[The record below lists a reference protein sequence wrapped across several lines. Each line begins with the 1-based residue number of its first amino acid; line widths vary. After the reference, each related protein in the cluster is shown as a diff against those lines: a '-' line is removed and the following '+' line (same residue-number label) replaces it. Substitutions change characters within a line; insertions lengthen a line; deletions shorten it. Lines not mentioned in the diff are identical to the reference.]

1 MNGSFKIGI
10 ITLGLLLLASCKS
23 SKDAEITEQGTVASE
38 ELVQTLDSLSGTSFD
53 SYYTKIATS
62 YKDSARSLSFK
73 TSTWMIEDSAAN
85 FLISY
90 ARFPV
95 VSALITQDSL
105 TVVNRRTKCYQ
116 FSTLDLLSEQFG
128 TELSLD
134 NLQDI
139 ILGIP
144 TNFDAE
150 NTYYQ
155 TDSTSATLCTHGLK
169 DIEQVRLEGSS
180 EIITYY
186 TLNQSLT
193 ELEQMTL
200 VSFKDTTEINLFYVS
215 REVVDGFNSPTAVK
229 VNIKSPKQD
238 ITVEL
243 DYTKIRVNQSEKI
256 QFVIPESY
264 EECK

>member
-1 MNGSFKIGI
+1 MNGSFKIGLI
-10 ITLGLLLLASCKS
+10 ALGVLFLASCKS
-23 SKDAEITEQGTVASE
+23 PKDADISEQGVVASE
-38 ELVQTLDSLSGTSFD
+38 ELVQALDSLSGTSFD

-62 YKDSARSLSFK
+62 YNDSARSLSFK
-73 TSTWMIEDSAAN
+73 TSIWMIKDSAAN
-85 FLISY
+85 FLISF

-95 VSALITQDSL
+95 ASALITQDSL
-105 TVVNRRTKCYQ
+105 TVVNRREKCYQ
-116 FSTLDLLSEQFG
+116 FSTLDALSEQFG

-150 NTYYQ
+150 KTYYQ
-155 TDSTSATLCTHGLK
+155 TDPKSFTLCTHGRK

-186 TLNQSLT
+186 TLNEALN

-200 VSFKDTTEINLFYVS
+200 VSFKDTTEINLFYTS
-215 REVVDGFNSPTAVK
+215 REVIDGFNSPTAVT

-243 DYTKIRVNQSEKI
+243 DYTKIRANQSEQI